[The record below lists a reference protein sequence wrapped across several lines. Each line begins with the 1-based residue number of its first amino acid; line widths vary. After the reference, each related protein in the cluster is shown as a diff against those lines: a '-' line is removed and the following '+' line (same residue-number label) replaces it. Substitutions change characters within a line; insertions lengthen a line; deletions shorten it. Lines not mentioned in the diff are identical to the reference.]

1 MATQDQYDVIV
12 VGAGNAALSAA
23 TAAAELGARVIALEK
38 APEHLRGGNT
48 YFTGGTLRF
57 PFSGIEDVKDLM
69 PDLSEEEE
77 AGVDVGEYSQ
87 EKFYSDLMRVTE
99 GLTDPEL
106 ANILVTQANPTM
118 KWLGRNGIKWVLMYR
133 RQAFKIGDKYRFWGG
148 LILEASGG
156 GKGLADQQFEI
167 AKAKSVEIRYE
178 AKVASLHEDNT
189 GRVIGVRIKGPEG
202 YYDLY
207 GKTVVLA
214 SGGFQA
220 NTEMRT
226 RYLGADWELAK
237 VRGTQF
243 DTGDGIRMAMDIG
256 AAPHGHWS
264 SCHAVAWD
272 LNAPPYGDRR
282 LTDLFQKHSYPFGI
296 VVNMEGERFVDEGAD
311 FRNYTYAKYGR
322 EIMKQSSRAAVQIF
336 DAKVM
341 ELLRDEY
348 FIPEVTSAQAD
359 TIEELAKRLDIDPAG
374 LVKTVEEFNASVS
387 GEEYNPTILDG
398 KHTQGIEP
406 PKSNWALPIDKPPY
420 VGYSVTCGVTFTFGG
435 LRINNKGQVQDTEET
450 SIPGLYAAGELV
462 GGLFYYNYPGGSG
475 LMAGAVFGKLAGT
488 EAAGEA
494 LA

>member
-1 MATQDQYDVIV
+1 MTTQDRYDVIV

-23 TAAAELGARVIALEK
+23 IAAAEGGAKVIALEK

-57 PFSGIEDVKDLM
+57 PFSGIEDVRDLI

-77 AGVDVGEYSQ
+77 ASVDVGQYSQ

-106 ANILVTQANPTM
+106 ANILVAQANPTM

-133 RQAFKIGDKYRFWGG
+133 RQAFKIGDKFRFWGG

-167 AKAKSVEIRYE
+167 GEAKGVDIRYQAKA
-178 AKVASLHEDNT
+178 AALLQDNA
-189 GRVIGVRIKGPEG
+189 GRVVGVKVKGPDG
-202 YYDLY
+202 FYDVM
-207 GKTVVLA
+207 GTTVVLA

-220 NTEMRT
+220 NPEMRT

-237 VRGTQF
+237 VRGTQY

-256 AAPHGHWS
+256 AASYGHWS

-296 VVNMEGERFVDEGAD
+296 VVNMEGMRFVDEGAD

-322 EIMKQSSRAAVQIF
+322 EIMKQSGRAAVQIF

-359 TIEELAKRLDIDPAG
+359 TIEELARRLDVDPEG
-374 LVKTVEEFNASVS
+374 LAQTVREFNASVS
-387 GEEYNPTILDG
+387 NDEFNPTVLDG
-398 KHTQGIEP
+398 KHTQGIDP
-406 PKSNWALPIDKPPY
+406 PKSNWALPIDAPPY
-420 VGYSVTCGVTFTFGG
+420 VGYAVTCGITFTFGG
-435 LRINNKGQVQDTEET
+435 LRINTRGQVQDTEEA

-462 GGLFYYNYPGGSG
+462 GGLFYHNYPGGSG

-488 EAAGEA
+488 EAAREA